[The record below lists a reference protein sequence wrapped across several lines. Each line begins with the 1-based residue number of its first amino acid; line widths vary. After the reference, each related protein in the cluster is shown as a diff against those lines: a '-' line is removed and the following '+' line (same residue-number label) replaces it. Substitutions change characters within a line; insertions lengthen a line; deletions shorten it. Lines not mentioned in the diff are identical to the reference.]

1 MKEKASSRLV
11 ITHPRYYALKYCLKA
26 FEDVRGRV
34 LDVGCGAG
42 VMTKEIKRLR
52 PDLKV
57 YGIDNNPQ
65 AIKLAKK
72 NTRGVKFSLDDAY
85 HLPFKDNY
93 FEATFNHHVLEHLK
107 SPSRALGEIFRV
119 TKKGGKIYA
128 AVPLEGNWSSIHALF
143 YKLPAYKAM
152 RIKYT
157 GHVQQY
163 SFGEIKELFRAAGFQ
178 IVDYYWS
185 GFLLAQL
192 VNFLYY
198 PFINFFHLRKSF
210 LTEND
215 LLLKENNF
223 YARAGIFIKDIIC
236 FLMTLESLPLA
247 RVPQEIIHLSG
258 KKL

>member
-1 MKEKASSRLV
+1 MMGKTSSQLV
-11 ITHPRYYALKYCLKA
+11 ITHPRYLALMYCLKA
-26 FEDVRGRV
+26 LEDIKGKV

-42 VMTKEIKRLR
+42 VMTKEIRRLR
-52 PDLKV
+52 PDLEV
-57 YGIDNNPQ
+57 YGIDNNSQ
-65 AIKLAKK
+65 TIKLAKK
-72 NTRGVKFSLDDAY
+72 DTQGVRFSLDDVY
-85 HLPFKDNY
+85 RLPFKDNY
-93 FEATFNHHVLEHLK
+93 FEATFNYHFLEHLK
-107 SPSRALGEIFRV
+107 SPSRALGEITRV
-119 TKKGGKIYA
+119 TKKDGKIYA

-152 RIKYT
+152 RIRYT
-157 GHVQQY
+157 GHLQQY

-178 IVDYYWS
+178 IVDYFWS

-198 PFINFFHLRKSF
+198 PLASFLKIRKSF

-215 LLLKENNF
+215 LLLKKNSF
-223 YARAGIFIKDIIC
+223 YARVGIFIKNTIF

-247 RVPQEIIHLSG
+247 KFPQEVIHITA